1 LTGRS
6 GSQQESAGASAL
18 PSAASGIFIDRHRRA
33 STSRPPIAAFALDFR
48 LHIFVYKIIRTETP
62 LEVAISGS
70 NTVEDK
76 PLLWPGTVS
85 SRAGGGL
92 AEHAYQA
99 LRSAI
104 QEGQLEAGQRVLEL
118 ELCAWLK
125 VSRTPIR
132 EAMRR
137 LQSDGM
143 LVHAPGGGLSVA
155 QHDLRAVA
163 ELYDL
168 RERLEGTAAALC
180 ARFADATEL
189 HMMQAMLD
197 LHRQLPSDPKVHA
210 RENTIFHQHLYR
222 AAHNRF
228 LLKSLQDLHDSIV
241 LLGRTTFA
249 APGRIAEAQ
258 AEHQAIVAAIARHDE
273 TEAEE
278 LARRHV
284 RRGYELRLGAMAE
297 AARAGSQN
305 RIENGKVPRAGIKS
319 RGVRQ

>member
-1 LTGRS
+1 MSAPGRYR
-6 GSQQESAGASAL
+6 
-18 PSAASGIFIDRHRRA
+18 GIYNPLI
-33 STSRPPIAAFALDFR
+33 STHFPLHFR
-48 LHIFVYKIIRTETP
+48 VYKLIRSDKPIYP
-62 LEVAISGS
+62 LEVAVSGS
-70 NTVEDK
+70 NTLEGNTLV
-76 PLLWPGTVS
+76 WPGTAS

-99 LRSAI
+99 IRTAI

-118 ELCAWLK
+118 ELCSWLK

-163 ELYDL
+163 ELYDI

-180 ARFADATEL
+180 ARFADATEI
-189 HMMQAMLD
+189 HMMLAMLD
-197 LHRQLPSDPKVHA
+197 SHAQLPSDPRVHA

-241 LLGRTTFA
+241 LLGRTTFE

-297 AARAGSQN
+297 AARAASQD
-305 RIENGKVPRAGIKS
+305 RIDNGKDPRAAI
-319 RGVRQ
+319 

>member
-1 LTGRS
+1 
-6 GSQQESAGASAL
+6 
-18 PSAASGIFIDRHRRA
+18 
-33 STSRPPIAAFALDFR
+33 
-48 LHIFVYKIIRTETP
+48 LHINVYKVIRSEKAHFP
-62 LEVAISGS
+62 LWEVTISGFD
-70 NTVEDK
+70 TVEDTT
-76 PLLWPGTVS
+76 LFRSGTTS
-85 SRAGGGL
+85 SRAAGGL

-99 LRSAI
+99 LRTAI
-104 QEGQLEAGQRVLEL
+104 QEGQLEPGQRVLEL

-143 LVHAPGGGLSVA
+143 LAHAPGGGLSVV

-180 ARFADATEL
+180 ARFADATEI
-189 HMMQAMLD
+189 HMMQAMLEQ
-197 LHRQLPSDPKVHA
+197 HRQLPDDPKVHA

-228 LLKSLQDLHDSIV
+228 LLKSLQDLHDSVV

-258 AEHQAIVAAIARHDE
+258 AEHQAIVAAIAGHDE
-273 TEAEE
+273 AEAEE

-284 RRGYELRLGAMAE
+284 RRGYELRLGVMAE
-297 AARAGSQN
+297 AARARSQN
-305 RIENGKVPRAGIKS
+305 RIDHGKDPRAAI
-319 RGVRQ
+319 